1 MNPFLWIDVE
11 GLVLTKDDRRR
22 ILHPTTAGVIL
33 FSRNYKDL
41 PQLRQLT
48 NDIHALNPDMI
59 IAVDHEGGRVQR
71 FREGFTE
78 IPAMGT
84 LGEAWDDNPDRARE
98 MAYAYAQTMARELKS
113 AGVDLTFAPVLDLN
127 YGRSEIIGTRAF
139 HTSPEGVIELADAF
153 IDGLHAEKMW
163 AVGKHFPGHGY
174 VKADSHVAD
183 PVDERDLEIL
193 LENDLRP
200 YMALGN
206 KLDAVMTAHIVFP
219 EVDDRLVTYSPYWL
233 RTILREQLN
242 YTGIIFSDDLA
253 MHAATHMPVLQRV
266 EEALAAGCDYVLLC
280 NDSKAVDVVQ
290 DFNGVGAKHLSHS

>member
-1 MNPFLWIDVE
+1 MNSFLWLDVE

-22 ILHPTTAGVIL
+22 ILHPSTAGVIL

-84 LGEAWDDNPDRARE
+84 LGEAWEDNPDRARE
-98 MAYAYAQTMARELKS
+98 MAYAFAQTMARELKS
-113 AGVDLTFAPVLDLN
+113 AGVDLTFAPVLDIN
-127 YGRSEIIGTRAF
+127 YGRSDIIGKRAF

-163 AVGKHFPGHGY
+163 AVGKHFPGHGF

-183 PVDERDLEIL
+183 PVDERDLELL

-219 EVDDRLVTYSPYWL
+219 QVDERLVTYSPYWL
-233 RTILREQLN
+233 KTILREQLN
-242 YTGIIFSDDLA
+242 FSGIVFSDDLA
-253 MHAATHMPVLQRV
+253 MHAATHLPVLQRV

-280 NDSKAVDVVQ
+280 NDPAAVDVVQ
-290 DFNGVGAKHLSHS
+290 NM

>member
-22 ILHPTTAGVIL
+22 ILHPSTAGVIL

-84 LGEAWDDNPDRARE
+84 LGVAWEEDPDRARE
-98 MAYAYAQTMARELKS
+98 TAYAYAQTMSRELKS

-139 HTSPEGVIELADAF
+139 HTSPEAVIELAEAF

-183 PVDERDLEIL
+183 PVDERDLEML

-200 YMALGN
+200 YLALGN

-219 EVDDRLVTYSPYWL
+219 EVDDRLVTYSSYWL

-253 MHAATHMPVLQRV
+253 MHAATHMPVMQRV

-280 NDSKAVDVVQ
+280 NDAAAVDVVQ
-290 DFNGVGAKHLSHS
+290 SA

>member
-11 GLVLTKDDRRR
+11 GTVLSKDDRRR

-33 FSRNYKDL
+33 FSRNYMNL

-48 NDIHALNPDMI
+48 NDIHALSPDTI

-84 LGEAWDDNPDRARE
+84 LGQTWESDPDRARE
-98 MAYAYAQTMARELKS
+98 MAYMYAQTMARELKA

-139 HTSPEGVIELADAF
+139 HTSAEGVIELADAF
-153 IDGLHAEKMW
+153 IDGLHEQKMW
-163 AVGKHFPGHGY
+163 AVGKHFPGHGF

-206 KLDAVMTAHIVFP
+206 KLDALMTAHIVFP
-219 EVDDRLVTYSPYWL
+219 QVDDQLVTYSPYWL
-233 RTILREQLN
+233 KTILREQLN
-242 YTGIIFSDDLA
+242 YTGVIFSDDLA
-253 MHAATHMPVLQRV
+253 MHAATHLPVLQRV
-266 EEALAAGCDYVLLC
+266 EEALSAGCDYVLLC
-280 NDSKAVDVVQ
+280 NDAASVDVVQ
-290 DFNGVGAKHLSHS
+290 EFNDVGAKHVSPI